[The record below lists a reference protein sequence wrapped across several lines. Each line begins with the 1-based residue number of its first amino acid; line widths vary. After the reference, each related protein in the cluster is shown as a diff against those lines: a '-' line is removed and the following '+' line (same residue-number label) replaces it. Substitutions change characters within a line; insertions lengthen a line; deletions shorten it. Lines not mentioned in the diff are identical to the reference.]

1 MSAFSVSCRTDSTL
15 LVAVLDG
22 SLHALDADTGELKW
36 SFSSGPPLVS
46 ASRRHNAMQ
55 RADEDRLG
63 EPADSEKVE
72 EEEEGMVFPGAD
84 GALYAYRRGHG
95 VQVRKSL

>member
-1 MSAFSVSCRTDSTL
+1 LHFLHRPESTL

-46 ASRRHNAMQ
+46 ASRRYNAAQ
-55 RADEDRLG
+55 RASEDKLG
-63 EPADSEKVE
+63 EPAESDKID

-84 GALYAYRRGHG
+84 GSLYAYRRGHG
-95 VQVRKSL
+95 VQVKSSPCA